1 MSAPVGSK
9 SSLDKVNI
17 VSNDKEHGNSMDI
30 DLDHYQEQ
38 HAGRLVLDPEYVGTF
53 HIFPC
58 HIHILFVLS

>member
-9 SSLDKVNI
+9 SSLDEVNI
-17 VSNDKEHGNSMDI
+17 VSNDKEHGNFMDI

-53 HIFPC
+53 HI
-58 HIHILFVLS
+58 LFVLS